1 MESETCV
8 LLHMGVYLEEY
19 LRLHP
24 AAKCLFTPDLD
35 AKAPARLK
43 SNHRN
48 NLDRHVLN
56 QEEFQELCDALTFT
70 PSMIYGMSTSSV
82 LVDARRPLSSLVK
95 SVVDAV

>member
-8 LLHMGVYLEEY
+8 LLHMGVYLEEC

-24 AAKCLFTPDLD
+24 AAKHLFTPDLD

-48 NLDRHVLN
+48 NLD
-56 QEEFQELCDALTFT
+56 
-70 PSMIYGMSTSSV
+70 
-82 LVDARRPLSSLVK
+82 
-95 SVVDAV
+95 